1 MIRHLFASLALAA
14 VTAAG
19 FAQDNGDEEFVPASS
34 LEELEER
41 LASIVADNDLVG
53 VSLALADRDGV
64 YWRGAYGYSDLDN
77 GTEMTVDTPLR
88 AGSIS
93 KSVTSLLAMQA
104 VEDGLISLDD
114 LVTDLVPHIAIS
126 NHFAETD
133 PVRLVHLLEHTAG
146 WDDIHMKEYG
156 NFPESVTLRQGLI
169 DHPNSRTSRWAPGRF
184 MSYANAGPAVA
195 GHVLETLHDEE
206 FESLA
211 QTGVFQPLGM
221 SSATFGQSPSDFE
234 QISRSYTDPDTPYP
248 PTRIYA
254 GPSGSMAVTA
264 GDLAQLGRLY
274 LNRGRVG
281 DVQLLSEASI
291 DRIERPMTTLAA
303 RQGVQTGYGL
313 GNFTSQHDGALYHG
327 HNGAIDGFVA
337 ELGYRIDAGETFV
350 ILQNTPDGSA
360 ITAIRRELVGWIHA
374 RHPAPEPLAAIDGV
388 DLEAYA
394 GWYRQI
400 TPRNA
405 MFTPL
410 GNVADNV
417 FVRVEDDHLVV
428 SSDFGQTDAHLYPV
442 GSHQFAR
449 EGNSVPSLSF
459 TEVGGEL
466 YLGIPLAGTYAPDSQ
481 LAVMTPALLF
491 AALVLAA
498 VLIIVFFLI
507 WGIGRLAGAFRT
519 SNRWR
524 VWTWP
529 ILGFLAL
536 LTLFVA
542 LIGTLSGGLSGM
554 VTAFSGPSPAAL
566 TIMASSIA
574 AAVFSLLAI
583 WSLVRSPDVSWGAR
597 IPAGLV
603 TLIVAGFSTWLAM
616 VGWIGIRVW
625 DYVPAVTGV

>member
-1 MIRHLFASLALAA
+1 MIRHLFASLALVAI
-14 VTAAG
+14 TAAG
-19 FAQDNGDEEFVPASS
+19 FAQDSEDEDFVPTSS
-34 LEELEER
+34 LEELDER

-93 KSVTSLLAMQA
+93 KSVTSLLVMQA
-104 VEDGLISLDD
+104 VEDGLVSLDD
-114 LVTDLVPHIAIS
+114 RVTELVPHIAIS
-126 NHFAETD
+126 NRFAETD

-146 WDDIHMKEYG
+146 WDDIHIKEYG
-156 NFPESVTLRQGLI
+156 NFLESVTLRQGLI
-169 DHPNSRTSRWAPGRF
+169 DHPNSRTSRWAPGRY

-195 GHVLETLHDEE
+195 GHILETLHDEE
-206 FESLA
+206 FEALA
-211 QTGVFQPLGM
+211 RAGVFEPLGM

-281 DVQLLSEASI
+281 DVQLLSETSI
-291 DRIERPMTTLAA
+291 ERIERPMTTLAA
-303 RQGVQTGYGL
+303 RQGVRTGYGL

-327 HNGAIDGFVA
+327 HNGAIDGFAA
-337 ELGYRIDAGETFV
+337 ELGYRIDAGEAFV
-350 ILQNTPDGSA
+350 ILQNTPDGTA

-374 RHPAPEPLAAIDGV
+374 RHPAPEPLAVVDDV

-394 GWYRQI
+394 GWYRQV

-410 GNVADNV
+410 SNVADNV
-417 FVRVEDDHLVV
+417 FVRVVDDHLVV
-428 SSDFGQTDAHLYPV
+428 SSDFGQTDAILYPV
-442 GSHQFAR
+442 GNHQFAR
-449 EGNSVPSLSF
+449 EGNSVPSLTF
-459 TEVGGEL
+459 TEVDGAF
-466 YLGIPLAGTYAPDSQ
+466 YLGIPLAGTYVPDTQ

-498 VLIIVFFLI
+498 ALIIIFFLI
-507 WGIGRLAGAFRT
+507 WGIGRLAGAFKT

-536 LTLFVA
+536 VTLFVA

-554 VTAFSGPSPAAL
+554 VAAFSGPSPAAL

-574 AAVFSLLAI
+574 AAVFSLLAV
-583 WSLVRSPDVSWGAR
+583 WSVVRASDVSWGAR

-603 TLIVAGFSTWLAM
+603 TLIVAGFSAWLALE
-616 VGWIGIRVW
+616 GWIGIRVW

>member
-1 MIRHLFASLALAA
+1 MIKYLFASLALVAI
-14 VTAAG
+14 TAAG
-19 FAQDNGDEEFVPASS
+19 FAQDGEDEEFVPATS
-34 LEELEER
+34 LEELDER
-41 LASIVADNDLVG
+41 VASIVEDNELVG
-53 VSLALADRDGV
+53 MSLALADRDGV
-64 YWRGAYGYSDLDN
+64 YWRGAYGYSDLEN

-104 VEDGLISLDD
+104 VEDGLVSLDD
-114 LVTDLVPHIAIS
+114 RVTDLVPHIAIS
-126 NHFAETD
+126 NRFAETD

-169 DHPNSRTSRWAPGRF
+169 DHPNSRTSRWAPGRY

-195 GHVLETLHDEE
+195 GHILETLHGED
-206 FESLA
+206 FETLA
-211 QTGVFQPLGM
+211 RTGVFEPLGM
-221 SSATFGQSPSDFE
+221 SSATFGQRASDFE

-264 GDLAQLGRLY
+264 GDLAELGRLY

-281 DVQLLSEASI
+281 EMQLLSEAAI
-291 DRIERPMTTLAA
+291 ERIETPMTTLAA
-303 RQGVQTGYGL
+303 RQGIRTGYGL
-313 GNFTSQHDGALYHG
+313 GNYTSRHDGVLYHG

-337 ELGYRIDAGETFV
+337 ELGYRIDAGEAFV
-350 ILQNTPDGSA
+350 ILLNMPDGTAMS
-360 ITAIRRELVGWIHA
+360 AIRRELVGWIHA
-374 RHPAPEPLAAIDGV
+374 RHPTPEPLAVIDDV
-388 DLEAYA
+388 ELEAYA

-417 FVRVEDDHLVV
+417 LVRVEGDHLVV
-428 SSDFGQTDAHLYPV
+428 SSDFGQTDAHLYP
-442 GSHQFAR
+442 GGNHQFAR
-449 EGNSVPSLSF
+449 EGNSVASLSF
-459 TEVGGEL
+459 TEVDDAL
-466 YLGIPLAGTYAPDSQ
+466 YLGIPLAGTYVPDSQ

-491 AALVLAA
+491 AGLVLAA
-498 VLIIVFFLI
+498 ALIIVFFLI
-507 WGIGRLAGAFRT
+507 WGIGRLAGAFKT

-524 VWTWP
+524 VWAWP
-529 ILGFLAL
+529 TLSYLAL
-536 LTLFVA
+536 ATLFVA

-554 VTAFSGPSPAAL
+554 VSAFSGPSPAAL

-583 WSLVRSPDVSWGAR
+583 WSLLRAPEVSWGAR

-603 TLIVAGFSTWLAM
+603 TLIVAAFSLWLAM
-616 VGWIGIRVW
+616 EGWIGIRVW